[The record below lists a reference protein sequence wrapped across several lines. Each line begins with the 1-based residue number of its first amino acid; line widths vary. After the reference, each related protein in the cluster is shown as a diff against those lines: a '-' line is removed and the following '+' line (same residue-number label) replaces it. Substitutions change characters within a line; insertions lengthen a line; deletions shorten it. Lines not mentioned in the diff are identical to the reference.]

1 MLLAGRTLFGIRP
14 HSWEVLPVRKDDGV
28 IRGPLNAAGGGGGGP
43 GGKPASASASKNA
56 KRRQKKAAA
65 AAADAAGG
73 GGGGGDGAATEPA
86 PAPAAAPAA
95 AADPAKKAR
104 ALQKKLRQ
112 IAELKEK
119 QAGGAVLEA
128 NQLSKIEAEA
138 TLRAELEALG
148 LG

>member
-65 AAADAAGG
+65 AAADAGG
-73 GGGGGDGAATEPA
+73 GGGSGGGGAVTEPA
-86 PAPAAAPAA
+86 PAPAPAA